1 MILKVNILSK
11 RFMSILGKGMIA
23 LQVQL
28 LLIYRANQSLKR
40 MSSMMTLPKKIV
52 ISPTYQDTN

>member
-1 MILKVNILSK
+1 MVNTLSK
-11 RFMSILGKGMIA
+11 RFMIILGKVILA
-23 LQVQL
+23 FRVQI

-40 MSSMMTLPKKIV
+40 MSSMMNLSKKIL